1 VNQSN
6 FINRLKYQTLGIFNK
21 NITERLKSAY
31 QNDPI
36 EFIGLF
42 STLIPIILL
51 FITIGLLIFVVLLI
65 PTISHLFTPYIFGA
79 LFLFMIFFFFGSV
92 ILGIKHRNDDL
103 ESTQEKSI
111 EFSIEKKKDN
121 KSIFIVHGHDSKIKD
136 EVTEFLRILGLTPIV
151 LQDEP
156 NLGKTI
162 IEKVEHYVSQ
172 TSFAIVIL
180 TKDDFG
186 VSKKDFDIDMIREQI
201 EEINSNGLLSQLR
214 LTRDY
219 IIEESLDTPPFGI
232 VADLSDEMLKHIKSR
247 ARQNVIF
254 ELGITIGHL
263 GRNKVRVL
271 YEDGVELPTDIQGFA
286 YTVLDNKWKENI
298 VKELKAVHIDC
309 KKVE

>member
-1 VNQSN
+1 MNQSN
-6 FINRLKYQTLGIFNK
+6 FVNRLKNQTLGIFNK

-42 STLIPIILL
+42 LLIPIILL
-51 FITIGLLIFVVLLI
+51 FITIGILVLVVLLI

-79 LFLFMIFFFFGSV
+79 LFLFIIFFFFGSA

-186 VSKKDFDIDMIREQI
+186 VSKKDFDIDRIREHI

-219 IIEESLDTPPFGI
+219 LIEESLDTPPFGI
-232 VADLSDEMLKHIKSR
+232 VADLSDEMLKYIKPR

-263 GRNKVRVL
+263 GRNNVRVL
-271 YEDGVELPTDIQGFA
+271 YEDGVELPTDIHGFA
-286 YTVLDNKWKENI
+286 YIALDNKWKENI
-298 VKELKAVHIDC
+298 VKELKAVHIEC
-309 KKVE
+309 KNVE